1 MKNRNSGARR
11 LVLARRMVTAFGT
24 SAAMG
29 LLLSGCSSSAPASSA
44 PEIAAIKK
52 TELHF
57 SLDQC
62 ERLSDAN
69 LYKCPAV
76 DKPICNPNYN
86 GQLECVRVGGDGSI
100 YVQKAI
106 D

>member
-1 MKNRNSGARR
+1 MANRNAVSGRFGITRR
-11 LVLARRMVTAFGT
+11 TIAGVGATAT
-24 SAAMG
+24 LG
-29 LLLSGCSSSAPASSA
+29 LLLSGCSSSGSTTP
-44 PEIAAIKK
+44 PQVAAMKQ
-52 TELHF
+52 TEMRF

-62 ERLSDAN
+62 ERQSDAN

-76 DKPICNPNYN
+76 DKPICNPDYN
-86 GQLECVRVGGDGSI
+86 GQLNCVRVGRDGSI

>member
-1 MKNRNSGARR
+1 MVNRNSNSKVFGIARR
-11 LVLARRMVTAFGT
+11 TIAAVCATA
-24 SAAMG
+24 ALG
-29 LLLSGCSSSAPASSA
+29 LLLSGCSSSASA
-44 PEIAAIKK
+44 PPSEIAAMEK

-62 ERLSDAN
+62 ERQSDAN

-76 DKPICNPNYN
+76 DKPICNSQYN
-86 GQLECVRVGGDGSI
+86 GQLECVRVGRDGSI

>member
-1 MKNRNSGARR
+1 MVNRNTGSKIFGIRRTIAAIGA
-11 LVLARRMVTAFGT
+11 TA
-24 SAAMG
+24 ALG
-29 LLLSGCSSSAPASSA
+29 LLLSGCASSA
-44 PEIAAIKK
+44 SAPPSEIAEMKK
-52 TELHF
+52 TELNF

-62 ERLSDAN
+62 ERQSDAN

-76 DKPICNPNYN
+76 DKAICDPHYN
-86 GQLECVRVGGDGSI
+86 GQLQCVRVGRDGSV

>member
-1 MKNRNSGARR
+1 MIAAVGATAA
-11 LVLARRMVTAFGT
+11 LA
-24 SAAMG
+24 
-29 LLLSGCSSSAPASSA
+29 LLLGGCSSSVPATP
-44 PEIAAIKK
+44 PEIAAMEK

-62 ERLSDAN
+62 ERLADSN

-76 DKPICNPNYN
+76 DKAICDPHYN

>member
-1 MKNRNSGARR
+1 MVYRNTGSERFGITRRTIAGVGA
-11 LVLARRMVTAFGT
+11 TA
-24 SAAMG
+24 ALG
-29 LLLSGCSSSAPASSA
+29 LLLSGCSSSASTTP
-44 PEIAAIKK
+44 PEVAAMEK
-52 TELHF
+52 TEMRF

-62 ERLSDAN
+62 ERQSDTN

-76 DKPICNPNYN
+76 DKPICNPDYN
-86 GQLECVRVGGDGSI
+86 GQLNCVRVGRDGSV